1 MQAEKEF
8 LVELLGDI
16 KANKLTLPTLPE
28 VALKVREV
36 VDDKNATAKEVTL
49 VVSTD
54 TALSAR
60 LIQVANSPLYRAR
73 NPINNVQ
80 VAIAR
85 LGQGVVRNLVTS
97 LVMQQM
103 FQATS
108 DVTDTRLRALWEHST
123 QVAAISGALA
133 GQFSMLQPDI
143 AMLGGL
149 VHAIGALPILVRA
162 EDKPELLENEA
173 LLDSLIEK
181 LHSTVGKQI
190 LVAWDFPNEL
200 VDVVSE
206 YNDLKREGGPAIDYV
221 DIVQV
226 ANLQSYL
233 GTDHPLSRVNW
244 TEVPAFKKLGL
255 DTDVSIVDMEGVSES
270 IQEMSQVLM

>member
-8 LVELLGDI
+8 LAELLGDI
-16 KANKLTLPTLPE
+16 KANNLTLPTLPE

-54 TALSAR
+54 AALSAR

-73 NPINNVQ
+73 NPIDNVQ

-181 LHSTVGKQI
+181 LHPTVGKQI
-190 LVAWDFPNEL
+190 MQAWDFPQEL
-200 VDVVSE
+200 IKVVSE
-206 YNDLKREGGPAIDYV
+206 YSDLKREGGPAIDYV

-233 GTDHPLSRVNW
+233 GTDHPLAKINW
-244 TEVPAFKKLGL
+244 TEIPAFKKLGL
-255 DTDVSIVDMEGVSES
+255 DADVSIVDMEGVSES
-270 IQEMSQVLM
+270 VQEMSQVLM